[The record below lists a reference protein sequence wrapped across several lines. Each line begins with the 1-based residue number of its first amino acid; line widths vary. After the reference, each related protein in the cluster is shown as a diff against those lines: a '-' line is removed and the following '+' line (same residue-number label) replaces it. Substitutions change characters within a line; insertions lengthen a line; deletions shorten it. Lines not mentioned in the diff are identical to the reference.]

1 MLTNSFKKYIFNLN
15 KNIILKQKKINVCLT
30 MQTFVLGCFLLI
42 LKKFLDKKAYKSCI
56 FYWYLKNYINYIMGK
71 NTNVCKR
78 PGLIDV

>member
-1 MLTNSFKKYIFNLN
+1 
-15 KNIILKQKKINVCLT
+15 